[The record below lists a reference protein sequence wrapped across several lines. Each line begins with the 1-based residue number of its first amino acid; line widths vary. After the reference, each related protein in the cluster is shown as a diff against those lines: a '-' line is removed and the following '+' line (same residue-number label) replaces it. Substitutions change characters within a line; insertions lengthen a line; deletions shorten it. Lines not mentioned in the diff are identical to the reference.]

1 MILFL
6 FTVYLFIYF
15 NNIRNLFSSLHIYFN
30 VGRCYIFKTIF
41 TSFFSFLV
49 VIFRS
54 STLLL
59 VNDVVIC
66 DDCLQRKMEMSSTG
80 IFSVSL
86 KLYPGRYEVV
96 NFAVIWSILLWPLE

>member
-49 VIFRS
+49 VIFCS

-59 VNDVVIC
+59 ALLLMMLLYVMIACRERWRCQV
-66 DDCLQRKMEMSSTG
+66 QESSQ
-80 IFSVSL
+80 
-86 KLYPGRYEVV
+86 
-96 NFAVIWSILLWPLE
+96 